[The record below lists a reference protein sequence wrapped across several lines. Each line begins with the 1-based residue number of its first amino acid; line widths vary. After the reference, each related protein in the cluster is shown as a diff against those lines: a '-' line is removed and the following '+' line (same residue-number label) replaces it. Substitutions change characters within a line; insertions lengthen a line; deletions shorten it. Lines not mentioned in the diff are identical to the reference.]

1 MKLFK
6 QIRNRSLKLQQAFL
20 NYFVKAKIIGKDP
33 HKFEFKETD
42 NHLYALLYSS
52 HAERLLIDTFAQKL
66 NWPSPLYRNSSADE
80 NLPPSS
86 PYFHLYQKPGVS
98 FRKNSTPIVAKS
110 LEKKFT
116 WLKEQEQQDI
126 KVIPVRV
133 FWGREPQKERSFLR
147 IWIQS
152 SGAIGGRLAKLMAI
166 LFNGRNTFI
175 HFSDPISLNELSEGI
190 KSNQR
195 AAHKLARILRV
206 HNKQVTNSVI
216 GPELSHRRTLV
227 HKIPNRPLVQKA
239 IIKEAESKNISKAK
253 ARQRALKYADEI
265 ASNISYTA
273 VRFME
278 VLLSWLWNK
287 LYNGVRVHNLE
298 SLKTHT
304 QGYEIIYV
312 PCHRSHIDYMLLSY
326 VLYTHGLQLP
336 QVAAGINLN
345 IPIIGSILR
354 RGGAFFL
361 RRSFKN
367 NPLYSAVFDEYLHT
381 IFSQGYSSE
390 YFVEGG
396 RSRTGRTLNPKAGM
410 LAMTLRS
417 YLRDSSKPIVFIPV
431 YTGYEKVLEANS
443 YLSELRGQA
452 KKKESLIGL
461 LRNLRALK
469 NSFGKVNV
477 TFGEPLYLTN
487 LLNEFRSN
495 WRSEDYEDLDYKPD
509 WSFDFINLLAKK
521 VATGINQAASINPV
535 NLLALA
541 LLPAQRQARDE
552 QQLILHMQAYKQ
564 LMQTHPY
571 SNLLALPEG
580 SAKGW
585 IEHAE
590 SLKLVE
596 RKQHELG
603 DIIQT
608 DERQAILLTYYRN
621 NVLHLFAMPSLISCL
636 FINNRRFNLE
646 QAQEKIALFYPYLKA
661 ELFLIWQKEEISEHV
676 SQWLE
681 IFCEQGYLLKNEL
694 GYHSVPANDPK
705 QSILKS
711 LAEHVLQTLTRY
723 YLTLR
728 LLELTGSGAIS
739 SEDLEKRCTL
749 LAQRITLLYGMN
761 APEFFDKNLFRT
773 LINQL
778 LEEYRL
784 TLNEDK
790 KLCFGESLKDF
801 RSSLEPMLSGE
812 IQQSIVHITENEQ
825 TVEDL

>member
-1 MKLFK
+1 MTVFK
-6 QIRNRSLKLQQAFL
+6 SIRNFTLKLQQRIL
-20 NYFVKAKIIGKDP
+20 SYFVKVKIIGKDP
-33 HKFEFKETD
+33 KAFVFKRNDECV
-42 NHLYALLYSS
+42 YALLYPS
-52 HAERLLIDTFAQKL
+52 HAERLLVDNLATQL
-66 NWPSPLYRNSSADE
+66 LGWSSPLYKQTKEDSSA
-80 NLPPSS
+80 SS
-86 PYFHLYQKPGVS
+86 PGSAFFHLYQKSGIALR
-98 FRKNSTPIVAKS
+98 RKPTPVVMEVID
-110 LEKKFT
+110 KKIS
-116 WLKEQEQQDI
+116 WLKEQKDRDI

-133 FWGREPQKERSFLR
+133 FWGREPQKERSFLK
-147 IWIQS
+147 IWLQN
-152 SGAIGGRLAKLMAI
+152 SGTIGGRLATIMAI
-166 LFNGRNTFI
+166 LFNGRNTFV
-175 HFSDPISLNELSEGI
+175 HFSDPISLNELSENV
-190 KSNQR
+190 SSSQR

-206 HNKQVTNSVI
+206 HNKQVTSSVI

-227 HKIPNRPLVQKA
+227 HKLPSRALVQKA
-239 IIKEAESKNISKAK
+239 ILKEVETKKISKAK
-253 ARQRALKYADEI
+253 ARKRALKYADEI

-312 PCHRSHIDYMLLSY
+312 PCHRSHIDYLLLSY

-361 RRSFKN
+361 RRSFKD
-367 NPLYSAVFDEYLHT
+367 NPLYSAVFDEYLHS
-381 IFSQGYSSE
+381 IFSQGYSAE

-396 RSRTGRTLNPKAGM
+396 RSRTGRTLTPKAGM

-417 YLRDSSKPIVFIPV
+417 YLRDSEKPIVFIPV

-443 YLSELRGQA
+443 YLNELRGQA

-461 LRNLRALK
+461 LRNVRALK

-477 TFGEPLYLTN
+477 TFGNPLYLSK
-487 LLNEFRSN
+487 LLDEFKPG
-495 WRSEDYEDLDYKPD
+495 WQQHDYSDVDYKPD
-509 WSFDFINLLAKK
+509 WAFNFITLLCSQ
-521 VATGINQAASINPV
+521 VATGINQAASINPI

-552 QQLILHMQAYKQ
+552 QQLMLHMQAYRG
-564 LMQTHPY
+564 LMQAHPY
-571 SNLLALPEG
+571 SDLLALPEG
-580 SAKGW
+580 SAKSW
-585 IEHAE
+585 IEHAQD
-590 SLKLVE
+590 LNLVKRNE
-596 RKQHELG
+596 HELG

-636 FINNRRFNLE
+636 FINNRRFNE
-646 QAQEKIALFYPYLKA
+646 QQAQQKIALLYPFLKA
-661 ELFLIWQKEEISEHV
+661 ELFLIWSLDEVSEQV
-676 SQWLE
+676 SKWLE
-681 IFCEQGYLLKNEL
+681 ILCEQGYLMKNEL
-694 GYHSVPANDPK
+694 GYHSVPASDPK
-705 QSILKS
+705 QNILKS

-723 YLTLR
+723 YLTLK
-728 LLELTGSGAIS
+728 LLELIGSERIS
-739 SEDLEKRCTL
+739 FEDLEKRCTL

-778 LEEYRL
+778 LKENHL

-790 KLCFGESLKDF
+790 KLCFGKSLGDF
-801 RSSLEPMLSGE
+801 RESIEPLLSGE
-812 IQQSIVHITENEQ
+812 LQQSIVHVANNE
-825 TVEDL
+825 